1 MIVTILGLVLHLIQT
16 IGYLRFALR
25 NPSPTMI
32 ILDLLGFVIPSCL
45 LFAVSSFRFVLI
57 EDFLSQQFCMAFNM
71 VA

>member
-1 MIVTILGLVLHLIQT
+1 MVVTILGLILHFIET

-32 ILDLLGFVIPSCL
+32 VLDIVGFVLPSCL
-45 LFAVSSFRFVLI
+45 LLAVSSFRFVLI
-57 EDFLSQQFCMAFNM
+57 EDLLSQQFCMAFNM